1 MDIGH
6 HGDMVIIINDDDD
19 DDGDDDDDDEDE
31 DDFDY
36 DDDDDDAYHH
46 DDDDDDDDYH
56 HDDVDDD
63 HDDDSIHE
71 VGSQEHL
78 CLMGVAAYPQL
89 AADAPYPPFDFVNMP
104 DGVIKKLSGNAAC
117 LYFL

>member
-1 MDIGH
+1 MMMMMMMKMKMKMIS
-6 HGDMVIIINDDDD
+6 
-19 DDGDDDDDDEDE
+19 
-31 DDFDY
+31 DY
-36 DDDDDDAYHH
+36 DDDDDAYHH
-46 DDDDDDDDYH
+46 DDDEDDYGYDYDDDVDYH
-56 HDDVDDD
+56 HDDDD

>member
-1 MDIGH
+1 MMMKMIS
-6 HGDMVIIINDDDD
+6 
-19 DDGDDDDDDEDE
+19 
-31 DDFDY
+31 DY

-46 DDDDDDDDYH
+46 DDDEDDYGYDYDDDVDYH
-56 HDDVDDD
+56 HDDDD

>member
-1 MDIGH
+1 MMMMMIS
-6 HGDMVIIINDDDD
+6 
-19 DDGDDDDDDEDE
+19 
-31 DDFDY
+31 DY
-36 DDDDDDAYHH
+36 DDDDDAYHH
-46 DDDDDDDDYH
+46 DDDEDDYGYDYDDDADYH
-56 HDDVDDD
+56 HDDDDD